1 MGFMTIKEV
10 SEKYGITQDTLRYY
24 ERVGMIPPVTR
35 TAGGI
40 RNYQASDLQWVEL
53 AKCMRSAGLPVEAM
67 IEYVRLCQEGD
78 SSIPDRLQLLVE
90 QRENLLE
97 QRRKI
102 EETLSRLNTKI
113 ARYETAVQTGKLD
126 WDDEK

>member
-1 MGFMTIKEV
+1 
-10 SEKYGITQDTLRYY
+10 
-24 ERVGMIPPVTR
+24 
-35 TAGGI
+35 
-40 RNYQASDLQWVEL
+40 
-53 AKCMRSAGLPVEAM
+53 M

-78 SSIPDRLQLLVE
+78 SSIPARLQLLVE